1 MEKSEQI
8 LSSSFNALTLL
19 GWDDSPLSLFV
30 IAQAL
35 KLDCSVTLMKALIK
49 EFKTVTDRNGIDFD
63 IFHLQLTLKRIEAK
77 FLKDVPFFLS
87 IERDHAYFRE
97 KLLTIVKGSMFRDYI
112 ANLKRRLDTC
122 NSVEEVEN
130 WLQKFVKVCCIIP
143 RLSETPTVL
152 RVCRFLFRSTEK
164 DVELYK
170 FIAELLEFCYNVD
183 IQDSPL
189 VTSLLVLTINW
200 YILDIADVGHFP
212 QPLYRSGFLGFLLKH
227 TINAKFD
234 LISYCSEF
242 PRSLWNYSRSFSVF
256 DAVSCGNEEQTLMLL
271 QHGMEVFTAKD
282 LMKSGHVFQH
292 IPQVIPPRHLLILQM
307 MRMMRS
313 INMFILNAV
322 RSADFG
328 LYSATQDQ
336 KRSFELV
343 WRAIPD
349 PHIKYKEIAVDILK
363 EYCFLER
370 HYVTNPMRYEKNWK
384 YLLMYENCFKD
395 VATSPKEPR
404 TLKHLCRCTI
414 RKSLKDA
421 WKLPVG
427 IFQLRLPKILQD
439 YLNLE
444 FD

>member
-1 MEKSEQI
+1 M
-8 LSSSFNALTLL
+8 
-19 GWDDSPLSLFV
+19 P
-30 IAQAL
+30 
-35 KLDCSVTLMKALIK
+35 
-49 EFKTVTDRNGIDFD
+49 
-63 IFHLQLTLKRIEAK
+63 
-77 FLKDVPFFLS
+77 FLKKD
-87 IERDHAYFRE
+87 
-97 KLLTIVKGSMFRDYI
+97 LLTILKNNIFKDYVSF
-112 ANLKRRLDTC
+112 LKRRLNKC
-122 NSVEEVEN
+122 ALVEEVEN
-130 WLQKFVKVCCIIP
+130 FLRKFLKVCHILP
-143 RLSETPTVL
+143 RSLEISDE
-152 RVCRFLFRSTEK
+152 
-164 DVELYK
+164 DVEIYE
-170 FIAELLEFCYNVD
+170 FMAELLEFCYNVD
-183 IQDSPL
+183 VQDSHI
-189 VTSLLVLTINW
+189 VISLLKITIDW
-200 YILDIADVGHFP
+200 YTKAIADTRHVRQPVYKQGFLRYILNHSMKA
-212 QPLYRSGFLGFLLKH
+212 R
-227 TINAKFD
+227 FD
-234 LISYCSEF
+234 LSSFCSKH
-242 PRSLWNYSRSFSVF
+242 PAALWDYSRSFSVLN
-256 DAVSCGNEEQTLMLL
+256 AVAFGNVQRTLTLL
-271 QHGMEVFTAKD
+271 QHGVEVFTAGD
-282 LMKSGHVFQH
+282 LEKSGHGFAN

>member
-292 IPQVIPPRHLLILQM
+292 IPQVIPQTHLLILQM
-307 MRMMRS
+307 MHRMRPDLS
-313 INMFILNAV
+313 
-322 RSADFG
+322 D
-328 LYSATQDQ
+328 LYSVQSRDSKHFFVTQKQ
-336 KRSFELV
+336 RKCFNIV
-343 WRAIPD
+343 WRVIPD
-349 PHIKYKEIAVDILK
+349 PYIKYTEIAFAIYSEHHIL
-363 EYCFLER
+363 EQHNAFQS
-370 HYVTNPMRYEKNWK
+370 MRCEQ
-384 YLLMYENCFKD
+384 LLNYALLYENCFKEM
-395 VATSPKEPR
+395 ATGPKEPR
-404 TLKHLCRCTI
+404 NLKHLCRCTI
-414 RKSLKDA
+414 RKNLKEM
-421 WKLPVG
+421 WKLPLG
-427 IFQLRLPKILQD
+427 ISCLGLPEILKD
-439 YLNLE
+439 YLNLKY
-444 FD
+444 D